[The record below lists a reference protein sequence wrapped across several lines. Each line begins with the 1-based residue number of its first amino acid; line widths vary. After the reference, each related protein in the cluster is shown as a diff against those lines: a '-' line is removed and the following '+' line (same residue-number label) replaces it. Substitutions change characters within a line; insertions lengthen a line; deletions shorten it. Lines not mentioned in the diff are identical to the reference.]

1 MIKKIVSL
9 FIIITVL
16 SACSSQQ
23 HSIHSSN
30 NEPAIVKLL
39 PVQIT
44 NYKYSGYR
52 LYGKGLGY
60 SLRYKFQNE
69 NYHFADIY
77 IWPAPERA
85 KKYSHKEI
93 VYGVTD
99 SGIRDIYSMQE
110 KGHYNNVKILE
121 KRAYTNKNNTLTMH
135 KITMLRGNVESLS
148 FLYVTEF
155 NGILLKARISMP
167 DNTTNRGRKDIK
179 EFAIEIFNKIIK
191 NIKHA

>member
-1 MIKKIVSL
+1 MIKKIALL
-9 FIIITVL
+9 FIITAL

-23 HSIHSSN
+23 PSNHLSN
-30 NEPAIVKLL
+30 NEPAIANLL

-52 LYGKGLGY
+52 LYGEGLGY
-60 SLRYKFQNE
+60 SLRYKYINE

-77 IWPAPERA
+77 VWPTPEQA

-93 VYGVTD
+93 VYGVTN
-99 SGIRDIYSMQE
+99 SGIRDIYSMQS
-110 KGHYNNVKILE
+110 KGHYNNVKILK
-121 KRAYTNKNNTLTMH
+121 KRAYTNQDNTLTMH

-167 DNTTNRGRKDIK
+167 DNTANRKRKDTK
-179 EFAIEIFNKIIK
+179 EFAVGIFNQIIK